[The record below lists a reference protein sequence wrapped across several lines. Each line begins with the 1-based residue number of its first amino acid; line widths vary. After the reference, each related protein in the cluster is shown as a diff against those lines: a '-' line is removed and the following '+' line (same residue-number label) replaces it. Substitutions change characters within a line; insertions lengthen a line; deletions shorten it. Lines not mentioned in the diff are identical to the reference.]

1 MTHKPMIAVS
11 AVQYVDKDGKRA
23 VANPGETFYVA
34 EKHVEALAENG
45 SAKSV
50 AEAAKSVAEA
60 AKAEKPSRAKGGQKA
75 EGAEPDDMV
84 G

>member
-1 MTHKPMIAVS
+1 MTYKPMIAVS
-11 AVQYVDKDGKRA
+11 AVQYVDEAGKRA
-23 VANPGETFYVA
+23 LANPGETFYVA

-45 SAKSV
+45 S
-50 AEAAKSVAEA
+50 AKSVAEA